1 MLPSAIICVAKWI
14 MLPLARLAE
23 TIEMK
28 LYRNIHYV
36 KVVNLVVHN
45 MFQLIL

>member
-1 MLPSAIICVAKWI
+1 MLPSVIICVAKWI

-28 LYRNIHYV
+28 LYRNIHHV